1 MGVWWRKMRTMFRWK
16 WSSQRETAALDELE
30 NNVHENI
37 REPVLGKMS
46 TSGEVEK
53 KIANFNMSQNM

>member
-1 MGVWWRKMRTMFRWK
+1 MRTMFRWK

-46 TSGEVEK
+46 NSGEVEK